1 MLHLSDYLQVLA
13 VNADNASANDMQMHV
28 LATLNNSF
36 EVENHVRC
44 FNHTLQLSAKTLVKP
59 FNVALSSGL
68 KDDGSLTN
76 EDEDDMPAL
85 EDCVDDTDDDTEG
98 ADDDKGKSKEFSDD
112 ETDEFDQLN
121 EVDREELLED
131 TAAVREMVSKVHL
144 YTLLL
149 CWLLPVQQLRKL
161 SFAVIHSTTIALP
174 AWRHACETHK
184 LKSRLIPHDV
194 VTRWNSTHD
203 MMEFALKYRKPI
215 DDVTADKKLNLRKF
229 ELDNDDWKI
238 IEDLVAILHVCD
250 RFPHL
255 FIALMTSQIYKKAT
269 VFFSHDSAG
278 IAAVIP
284 AMDKIMNSLNPQTK
298 EPYHSAI
305 LAAIKLAQKKMNQY
319 YSLTDVSTVY
329 RTAMGMSDVFVYV
342 SDAQSLTS
350 MSWLVLHP
358 GLKLEYFKQHEWLPE
373 WIQQAESLTCDEFLS
388 MYAKDDKLEGPSDDP
403 SMTAVCMSPPKATMC

>member
-149 CWLLPVQQLRKL
+149 C
-161 SFAVIHSTTIALP
+161 
-174 AWRHACETHK
+174 
-184 LKSRLIPHDV
+184 
-194 VTRWNSTHD
+194 
-203 MMEFALKYRKPI
+203 
-215 DDVTADKKLNLRKF
+215 
-229 ELDNDDWKI
+229 
-238 IEDLVAILHVCD
+238 
-250 RFPHL
+250 
-255 FIALMTSQIYKKAT
+255 
-269 VFFSHDSAG
+269 
-278 IAAVIP
+278 
-284 AMDKIMNSLNPQTK
+284 
-298 EPYHSAI
+298 
-305 LAAIKLAQKKMNQY
+305 
-319 YSLTDVSTVY
+319 
-329 RTAMGMSDVFVYV
+329 
-342 SDAQSLTS
+342 
-350 MSWLVLHP
+350 
-358 GLKLEYFKQHEWLPE
+358 
-373 WIQQAESLTCDEFLS
+373 
-388 MYAKDDKLEGPSDDP
+388 
-403 SMTAVCMSPPKATMC
+403 